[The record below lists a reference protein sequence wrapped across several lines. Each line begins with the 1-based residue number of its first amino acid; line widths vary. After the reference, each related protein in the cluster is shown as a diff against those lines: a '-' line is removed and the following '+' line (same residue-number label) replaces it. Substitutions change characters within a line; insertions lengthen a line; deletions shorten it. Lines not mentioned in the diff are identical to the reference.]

1 MDKHISQKRVLL
13 LNASHN
19 DERLLKALKKLNC
32 YVITTGNRPELP
44 GHKMADEYVY
54 GDYTDLESMYR
65 LAADKKVDAVCPCCN
80 DFGVITAAY
89 VSEKLG
95 FKGQDDYKTTLIIH
109 NKANFKAFASELG
122 GINTPTAVSFGDIDE
137 ALKWGMLYAKDF
149 PLIVKPVDLSAG
161 NGILRADTPEELLE
175 NIKNA
180 FSYSREKRIVI
191 EPFIEGTQHGFC
203 TYLIGQKVAAICSNN
218 EHSFINPYRVEVDT
232 FPAEKI
238 LEKSRIDT
246 DRCAWNDV
254 VEDSSCLLYTS
265 RCV

>member
-95 FKGQDDYKTTLIIH
+95 FKGQDD
-109 NKANFKAFASELG
+109 
-122 GINTPTAVSFGDIDE
+122 
-137 ALKWGMLYAKDF
+137 
-149 PLIVKPVDLSAG
+149 
-161 NGILRADTPEELLE
+161 
-175 NIKNA
+175 
-180 FSYSREKRIVI
+180 
-191 EPFIEGTQHGFC
+191 
-203 TYLIGQKVAAICSNN
+203 
-218 EHSFINPYRVEVDT
+218 
-232 FPAEKI
+232 
-238 LEKSRIDT
+238 
-246 DRCAWNDV
+246 
-254 VEDSSCLLYTS
+254 
-265 RCV
+265 